1 MNLATREA
9 YGNTLAELKDNEN
22 VVVLEADLGHAT
34 KSLKF
39 KEICPQRF
47 FNMGIAEAD
56 MIGTAAGLATCGKVP
71 FASTFSVF
79 ATGRAFDQ
87 VRNSVCYPN
96 LNVKIV
102 GTHAGITVGE
112 DGGTHQAIE
121 DIALMRSLPNMSIVV
136 PSDDVEA
143 RAAVLVA
150 AEYKGPMYLRM
161 ARVASPTYHNDSYI
175 FTLGK
180 GEIVREG
187 SNLTIIACGL
197 MVIKAMEAA
206 EQLAKEGVSARVIN
220 MHTIKPLDHELV
232 ICGLMVMKAMEAA
245 EQLAKEG
252 VSARVINMHTIK
264 PLDHKLVIES
274 AKTTGKIITV
284 EEANILGGLGSA
296 VCETVSEYCPVP
308 VKRIGVKD
316 IFGKSGNPDKLL
328 QEYGLTAEHIIEEA
342 RKLCK

>member
-39 KEICPQRF
+39 KEVCPQRF

-56 MIGTAAGLATCGKVP
+56 MIGTAAGLAACGKVP

-143 RAAVLVA
+143 RAAVLA
-150 AEYKGPMYLRM
+150 AAAYKGPMYLRM
-161 ARVASPTYHNDSYI
+161 ARVASPTYHNDSYV

-180 GEIVREG
+180 GEIIREG
-187 SNLTIIACGL
+187 SDLTIIA
-197 MVIKAMEAA
+197 
-206 EQLAKEGVSARVIN
+206 
-220 MHTIKPLDHELV
+220 
-232 ICGLMVMKAMEAA
+232 CGLMVMKAMEAA
-245 EQLAKEG
+245 EQLTKEG
-252 VSARVINMHTIK
+252 VSVRVINMHTIK

-274 AKTTGKIITV
+274 AEKTGKIITV

-308 VKRIGVKD
+308 VKRIGVRD

>member
-39 KEICPQRF
+39 KEVCPQRF

-56 MIGTAAGLATCGKVP
+56 MIGTAAGLAACGKVP

-143 RAAVLVA
+143 RAAVLA
-150 AEYKGPMYLRM
+150 AAAYKGPMYLRM
-161 ARVASPTYHNDSYI
+161 ARVASPTYHNDSYV

-180 GEIVREG
+180 GEIIREG
-187 SNLTIIACGL
+187 SDLTIIA
-197 MVIKAMEAA
+197 
-206 EQLAKEGVSARVIN
+206 
-220 MHTIKPLDHELV
+220 
-232 ICGLMVMKAMEAA
+232 CGLMVMKAMEAA

-252 VSARVINMHTIK
+252 VSVRVINMHTIK

-274 AKTTGKIITV
+274 AEQTGKIIAD

-308 VKRIGVKD
+308 VKRIGVRD

>member
-39 KEICPQRF
+39 KEVCPQRF

-56 MIGTAAGLATCGKVP
+56 MIGTAAGLAACGKVP

-136 PSDDVEA
+136 PSDDVET
-143 RAAVLVA
+143 RAAVLA
-150 AEYKGPMYLRM
+150 AAAYKGPMYLRM
-161 ARVASPTYHNDSYI
+161 ARVASPTYHNDSYV

-180 GEIVREG
+180 GEIIREG
-187 SNLTIIACGL
+187 SDLTIIA
-197 MVIKAMEAA
+197 
-206 EQLAKEGVSARVIN
+206 
-220 MHTIKPLDHELV
+220 
-232 ICGLMVMKAMEAA
+232 CGLMVMKAMEAA

-252 VSARVINMHTIK
+252 VSVRVINMHTIK

-274 AKTTGKIITV
+274 AEKTGKIITV

-308 VKRIGVKD
+308 VKRIGVRD

>member
-39 KEICPQRF
+39 KEVCPQRF

-56 MIGTAAGLATCGKVP
+56 MIGTAAGLAACGKVP

-143 RAAVLVA
+143 RAAVLA
-150 AEYKGPMYLRM
+150 AAAYKGPMYLRM
-161 ARVASPTYHNDSYI
+161 ARVASPTYHNDSYV

-180 GEIVREG
+180 GEIIREG
-187 SNLTIIACGL
+187 SDLTIIA
-197 MVIKAMEAA
+197 
-206 EQLAKEGVSARVIN
+206 
-220 MHTIKPLDHELV
+220 
-232 ICGLMVMKAMEAA
+232 CGLMVMKAMEAA

-252 VSARVINMHTIK
+252 GSVRVINMHTIK

-274 AKTTGKIITV
+274 AEKTGKIITV

-308 VKRIGVKD
+308 VKRIGVRD

>member
-39 KEICPQRF
+39 KEVCPQRF

-56 MIGTAAGLATCGKVP
+56 MIGTAAGLAACGKVP

-102 GTHAGITVGE
+102 GTHAGISGGE

-121 DIALMRSLPNMSIVV
+121 DIGLMRSRPNMSIVV

-143 RAAVLVA
+143 RAAVLA
-150 AEYKGPMYLRM
+150 AAAYKGPMYLRM
-161 ARVASPTYHNDSYI
+161 ARVASPTYHNDSYV

-180 GEIVREG
+180 GEIIREG
-187 SNLTIIACGL
+187 SDLTIIA
-197 MVIKAMEAA
+197 
-206 EQLAKEGVSARVIN
+206 
-220 MHTIKPLDHELV
+220 
-232 ICGLMVMKAMEAA
+232 CGLMVMKAMEAA

-252 VSARVINMHTIK
+252 VSVRVINMHTIK

-274 AKTTGKIITV
+274 AEKTGKIITV

-308 VKRIGVKD
+308 VKRIGVRD

>member
-39 KEICPQRF
+39 KEVCPQRF

-56 MIGTAAGLATCGKVP
+56 MIGTAAGLAACGKVP

-121 DIALMRSLPNMSIVV
+121 DIALMCSLPNMSIVV

-143 RAAVLVA
+143 RAAVLA
-150 AEYKGPMYLRM
+150 AAAYKGPMYLRM
-161 ARVASPTYHNDSYI
+161 ARVASPTYHNDSYV

-180 GEIVREG
+180 GEIIREG
-187 SNLTIIACGL
+187 SDLTIIA
-197 MVIKAMEAA
+197 
-206 EQLAKEGVSARVIN
+206 
-220 MHTIKPLDHELV
+220 
-232 ICGLMVMKAMEAA
+232 CGLMVMKAMEAA
-245 EQLAKEG
+245 EKLAKEG
-252 VSARVINMHTIK
+252 VSVRVINMHTIK

-274 AKTTGKIITV
+274 AEKTGKIITV

-308 VKRIGVKD
+308 VKRIGVRD

>member
-39 KEICPQRF
+39 KEVCPQRF

-56 MIGTAAGLATCGKVP
+56 MIGTAAGLAACGKVP

-143 RAAVLVA
+143 RAAVLA
-150 AEYKGPMYLRM
+150 AAAYKGPMYLRI
-161 ARVASPTYHNDSYI
+161 ARVASPTYHNDSYV

-180 GEIVREG
+180 GEIIREG
-187 SNLTIIACGL
+187 SDLTIIA
-197 MVIKAMEAA
+197 
-206 EQLAKEGVSARVIN
+206 
-220 MHTIKPLDHELV
+220 
-232 ICGLMVMKAMEAA
+232 CGLMVMKAMEAA

-252 VSARVINMHTIK
+252 VSVRVINMHTIK

-274 AKTTGKIITV
+274 AEKTGKIITV

-308 VKRIGVKD
+308 VKRIGVRD

>member
-39 KEICPQRF
+39 KEVCPQRF

-56 MIGTAAGLATCGKVP
+56 MIGTAAGLAACGKVP

-121 DIALMRSLPNMSIVV
+121 DIALMCSLPNMSIVV

-143 RAAVLVA
+143 RAAVLA
-150 AEYKGPMYLRM
+150 AAAYKGPMYLRM
-161 ARVASPTYHNDSYI
+161 ARVASPTYHNDSYV

-180 GEIVREG
+180 GEIIREG
-187 SNLTIIACGL
+187 SDLTIIA
-197 MVIKAMEAA
+197 
-206 EQLAKEGVSARVIN
+206 
-220 MHTIKPLDHELV
+220 
-232 ICGLMVMKAMEAA
+232 CGLMVMKAMEAA

-252 VSARVINMHTIK
+252 VSVRVINMHAIK

-274 AKTTGKIITV
+274 AEKTGKIITV

-308 VKRIGVKD
+308 VKRIGVRD

>member
-39 KEICPQRF
+39 KEVCPQRF

-56 MIGTAAGLATCGKVP
+56 MIGTAAGLAACGKVP

-143 RAAVLVA
+143 RAAVLA
-150 AEYKGPMYLRM
+150 AAAYKGPMYLRM
-161 ARVASPTYHNDSYI
+161 ARVASPTYHNDSYVFI
-175 FTLGK
+175 LGK
-180 GEIVREG
+180 GEIIREG
-187 SNLTIIACGL
+187 SDLTIIA
-197 MVIKAMEAA
+197 
-206 EQLAKEGVSARVIN
+206 
-220 MHTIKPLDHELV
+220 
-232 ICGLMVMKAMEAA
+232 CGLMVMKAMEAA

-252 VSARVINMHTIK
+252 VSVRVINMHTIK

-274 AKTTGKIITV
+274 AEKTGKIITV

-308 VKRIGVKD
+308 VKRIGVRD

>member
-39 KEICPQRF
+39 KEVCPQRF

-56 MIGTAAGLATCGKVP
+56 MIGTAAGLAAYGKVP

-143 RAAVLVA
+143 RAAVLA
-150 AEYKGPMYLRM
+150 AAAYKGPMYLRM
-161 ARVASPTYHNDSYI
+161 ARVASPTYHNDSYV

-180 GEIVREG
+180 GEIIREG
-187 SNLTIIACGL
+187 SDLTIIA
-197 MVIKAMEAA
+197 
-206 EQLAKEGVSARVIN
+206 
-220 MHTIKPLDHELV
+220 
-232 ICGLMVMKAMEAA
+232 CGLMVMKAMEAA

-252 VSARVINMHTIK
+252 VSVRVINMHTIK

-274 AKTTGKIITV
+274 AEKTGKIITV

-308 VKRIGVKD
+308 VKRIGVRD

>member
-39 KEICPQRF
+39 KEVCPQRF

-56 MIGTAAGLATCGKVP
+56 MIGTAAGLAACGKVP

-121 DIALMRSLPNMSIVV
+121 DIALMYSLPNMSIVV

-143 RAAVLVA
+143 RAAVLA
-150 AEYKGPMYLRM
+150 AAAYKGPMYLRM
-161 ARVASPTYHNDSYI
+161 ARVASPTYHNDSYV

-180 GEIVREG
+180 GEIIREG
-187 SNLTIIACGL
+187 SDLTIIA
-197 MVIKAMEAA
+197 
-206 EQLAKEGVSARVIN
+206 
-220 MHTIKPLDHELV
+220 
-232 ICGLMVMKAMEAA
+232 CGLMVMKAMEAA

-252 VSARVINMHTIK
+252 VSVRVINMHTIK

-274 AKTTGKIITV
+274 AEKTGKIITV

-308 VKRIGVKD
+308 VKRIGVRD

>member
-39 KEICPQRF
+39 KEVCPQRF
-47 FNMGIAEAD
+47 FNMGIAEAY
-56 MIGTAAGLATCGKVP
+56 MIGTAAGLAACGKVP

-143 RAAVLVA
+143 RAAVLA
-150 AEYKGPMYLRM
+150 AAAYKGPMYLRM
-161 ARVASPTYHNDSYI
+161 ARVASPTYHNDSYV

-180 GEIVREG
+180 GEIIREG
-187 SNLTIIACGL
+187 SDLTIIA
-197 MVIKAMEAA
+197 
-206 EQLAKEGVSARVIN
+206 
-220 MHTIKPLDHELV
+220 
-232 ICGLMVMKAMEAA
+232 CGLMVMKAMEAA

-252 VSARVINMHTIK
+252 VSVRVINMHTIK

-274 AKTTGKIITV
+274 AEKTGKIITV

-308 VKRIGVKD
+308 VKRIGVRD

>member
-39 KEICPQRF
+39 KEVCPQRF

-56 MIGTAAGLATCGKVP
+56 MIGTAAGLAACGKVP

-143 RAAVLVA
+143 RAAVLA
-150 AEYKGPMYLRM
+150 AAAYKGPMYLRM
-161 ARVASPTYHNDSYI
+161 ARVASPTYHNDSYV

-180 GEIVREG
+180 GEIIREG
-187 SNLTIIACGL
+187 SDLTII
-197 MVIKAMEAA
+197 
-206 EQLAKEGVSARVIN
+206 
-220 MHTIKPLDHELV
+220 T
-232 ICGLMVMKAMEAA
+232 CGLMVMKAMEAA

-252 VSARVINMHTIK
+252 VSVRVINMHTIK

-274 AKTTGKIITV
+274 AEKTGKIITV

-308 VKRIGVKD
+308 VKRIGVRD

>member
-39 KEICPQRF
+39 KEVCPQRF

-56 MIGTAAGLATCGKVP
+56 MIGTAAGLAACGKVP

-143 RAAVLVA
+143 RAAVLA
-150 AEYKGPMYLRM
+150 AAAYKGPMYLRM
-161 ARVASPTYHNDSYI
+161 ARVASPTYHNDSYV

-180 GEIVREG
+180 GEIIRDG
-187 SNLTIIACGL
+187 SDLTIC
-197 MVIKAMEAA
+197 
-206 EQLAKEGVSARVIN
+206 S
-220 MHTIKPLDHELV
+220 
-232 ICGLMVMKAMEAA
+232 
-245 EQLAKEG
+245 
-252 VSARVINMHTIK
+252 
-264 PLDHKLVIES
+264 
-274 AKTTGKIITV
+274 
-284 EEANILGGLGSA
+284 
-296 VCETVSEYCPVP
+296 CETNRCEGYI
-308 VKRIGVKD
+308 R
-316 IFGKSGNPDKLL
+316 
-328 QEYGLTAEHIIEEA
+328 
-342 RKLCK
+342 

>member
-39 KEICPQRF
+39 KEVCPQRF

-56 MIGTAAGLATCGKVP
+56 MIGTAAGLAACGKVP
-71 FASTFSVF
+71 FARTFSVF

-143 RAAVLVA
+143 RAAVLA
-150 AEYKGPMYLRM
+150 AAAYKGPMYLRM
-161 ARVASPTYHNDSYI
+161 ARVASPTYHNDSYV

-180 GEIVREG
+180 GEIIREG
-187 SNLTIIACGL
+187 SDLTIIA
-197 MVIKAMEAA
+197 
-206 EQLAKEGVSARVIN
+206 
-220 MHTIKPLDHELV
+220 
-232 ICGLMVMKAMEAA
+232 CGLMVMKAMEAA

-252 VSARVINMHTIK
+252 VSVRVINMHTIK

-274 AKTTGKIITV
+274 AEKTGKIITV

-308 VKRIGVKD
+308 VKRIGVRD

>member
-39 KEICPQRF
+39 KEVCPQRF

-56 MIGTAAGLATCGKVP
+56 MIGTAAGLAACGKVP

-143 RAAVLVA
+143 RAAVLA
-150 AEYKGPMYLRM
+150 AAAYKGPMYLRM
-161 ARVASPTYHNDSYI
+161 ARVASPTYHNDSYV

-180 GEIVREG
+180 GEIISEG
-187 SNLTIIACGL
+187 SDLTIIA
-197 MVIKAMEAA
+197 
-206 EQLAKEGVSARVIN
+206 
-220 MHTIKPLDHELV
+220 
-232 ICGLMVMKAMEAA
+232 CGLMVMKAMEAA

-252 VSARVINMHTIK
+252 VSVRVINMHTIK

-274 AKTTGKIITV
+274 AEKTGKIITV

-308 VKRIGVKD
+308 VKRIGVRD

>member
-39 KEICPQRF
+39 KEVCPQRF

-56 MIGTAAGLATCGKVP
+56 MIGTAAGLAACGKVP

-143 RAAVLVA
+143 RAAVLA
-150 AEYKGPMYLRM
+150 AAAYKGPMYLRM
-161 ARVASPTYHNDSYI
+161 ARVASPTYHNDSYV
-175 FTLGK
+175 FTLGR
-180 GEIVREG
+180 GEIIREG
-187 SNLTIIACGL
+187 SDLTIIA
-197 MVIKAMEAA
+197 
-206 EQLAKEGVSARVIN
+206 
-220 MHTIKPLDHELV
+220 
-232 ICGLMVMKAMEAA
+232 CGLMVMKAMEAA

-252 VSARVINMHTIK
+252 VSVRVINMHTIK

-274 AKTTGKIITV
+274 AEKTGKIITV

-308 VKRIGVKD
+308 VKRIGVRD

>member
-34 KSLKF
+34 RSLKF
-39 KEICPQRF
+39 KEVCPQRF

-56 MIGTAAGLATCGKVP
+56 MIGTAAGLAACGKVP

-143 RAAVLVA
+143 RAAVLA
-150 AEYKGPMYLRM
+150 AAAYKGPMYLRM
-161 ARVASPTYHNDSYI
+161 ARVASPTYHNDSYV

-180 GEIVREG
+180 GEIIREG
-187 SNLTIIACGL
+187 SDLTIIA
-197 MVIKAMEAA
+197 
-206 EQLAKEGVSARVIN
+206 
-220 MHTIKPLDHELV
+220 
-232 ICGLMVMKAMEAA
+232 CGLMVMKAMEAA

-252 VSARVINMHTIK
+252 VSVRVINMHTIK

-274 AKTTGKIITV
+274 AEKTGKIITV

-308 VKRIGVKD
+308 VKRIGVRD

>member
-39 KEICPQRF
+39 KEVCPQRF

-56 MIGTAAGLATCGKVP
+56 MIGTAAGLAACGKVP

-112 DGGTHQAIE
+112 NGGTHQAIE
-121 DIALMRSLPNMSIVV
+121 DIALMCSLPNMSIVV

-143 RAAVLVA
+143 RAAVLA
-150 AEYKGPMYLRM
+150 AAAYKGPMYLRM
-161 ARVASPTYHNDSYI
+161 ARVASPTYHNDSYV

-180 GEIVREG
+180 GEIIREG
-187 SNLTIIACGL
+187 SDLTIIA
-197 MVIKAMEAA
+197 
-206 EQLAKEGVSARVIN
+206 
-220 MHTIKPLDHELV
+220 
-232 ICGLMVMKAMEAA
+232 CGLMVMKAMEAA

-252 VSARVINMHTIK
+252 VSVRVINMHTIK

-274 AKTTGKIITV
+274 AEKTGKIITV

-308 VKRIGVKD
+308 VKRIGVRD

>member
-39 KEICPQRF
+39 KEVCPQRF

-56 MIGTAAGLATCGKVP
+56 MIGTAAGLAACGKVP

-143 RAAVLVA
+143 RAAVLA
-150 AEYKGPMYLRM
+150 AAAYKGPMYLRM
-161 ARVASPTYHNDSYI
+161 ARVASPTYHNDSYV

-180 GEIVREG
+180 GEIIREG
-187 SNLTIIACGL
+187 SDLTIIA
-197 MVIKAMEAA
+197 
-206 EQLAKEGVSARVIN
+206 
-220 MHTIKPLDHELV
+220 
-232 ICGLMVMKAMEAA
+232 CGLMVMKAMEAA

>member
-39 KEICPQRF
+39 KEVCPQRF

-56 MIGTAAGLATCGKVP
+56 MIGTAAGLAACGKVP

-143 RAAVLVA
+143 RAAVLA
-150 AEYKGPMYLRM
+150 AAAYKGPMYLRM
-161 ARVASPTYHNDSYI
+161 ARVASPTYHNDSYV

-180 GEIVREG
+180 GEIIREG
-187 SNLTIIACGL
+187 SDLTIIA
-197 MVIKAMEAA
+197 
-206 EQLAKEGVSARVIN
+206 
-220 MHTIKPLDHELV
+220 
-232 ICGLMVMKAMEAA
+232 CGLMVMKAMEAA

-252 VSARVINMHTIK
+252 VSVRVINMHTIK
-264 PLDHKLVIES
+264 SLDHKLVIES
-274 AKTTGKIITV
+274 AEKTGKIITV

-308 VKRIGVKD
+308 VKRIGVRD

>member
-39 KEICPQRF
+39 KEVCPQRF

-56 MIGTAAGLATCGKVP
+56 MIGTAAGLAACGKVP

-121 DIALMRSLPNMSIVV
+121 DIALMCSLPNMSIVV

-143 RAAVLVA
+143 RAAVLA
-150 AEYKGPMYLRM
+150 AAAYKGPMYLRM
-161 ARVASPTYHNDSYI
+161 ARVASPTYHNDSYV

-180 GEIVREG
+180 GEIIREG
-187 SNLTIIACGL
+187 SDLTIIA
-197 MVIKAMEAA
+197 
-206 EQLAKEGVSARVIN
+206 
-220 MHTIKPLDHELV
+220 
-232 ICGLMVMKAMEAA
+232 CGLMVMKAMEAA

-252 VSARVINMHTIK
+252 VSVRVINMHTIK

-274 AKTTGKIITV
+274 AEKTGKIITV

-308 VKRIGVKD
+308 VKRIGVRD

>member
-39 KEICPQRF
+39 KEVCPQRF

-56 MIGTAAGLATCGKVP
+56 MIGTAAGLAACGKVP

-143 RAAVLVA
+143 RAAVLA
-150 AEYKGPMYLRM
+150 AAAYKGPMYLRM
-161 ARVASPTYHNDSYI
+161 ARVASPTYHNDSYV

-180 GEIVREG
+180 GEIIREG
-187 SNLTIIACGL
+187 SDLTIIACGL
-197 MVIKAMEAA
+197 
-206 EQLAKEGVSARVIN
+206 
-220 MHTIKPLDHELV
+220 T
-232 ICGLMVMKAMEAA
+232 VMKAMEAA

-252 VSARVINMHTIK
+252 VSVRVINMHTIK

-274 AKTTGKIITV
+274 AEKTGKIITV

-308 VKRIGVKD
+308 VKRIGVRD

>member
-39 KEICPQRF
+39 KEVCPQRF

-56 MIGTAAGLATCGKVP
+56 MIGTAAGLAARGKVP

-121 DIALMRSLPNMSIVV
+121 DIALMCSLPNMSIVV

-143 RAAVLVA
+143 RAAVVA
-150 AEYKGPMYLRM
+150 AAAYKGPMYLRM
-161 ARVASPTYHNDSYI
+161 ARVASPTYHNDSYV

-180 GEIVREG
+180 GEIIREG
-187 SNLTIIACGL
+187 SDLTIIA
-197 MVIKAMEAA
+197 
-206 EQLAKEGVSARVIN
+206 
-220 MHTIKPLDHELV
+220 
-232 ICGLMVMKAMEAA
+232 CGLMVMKAMEAA

-252 VSARVINMHTIK
+252 VSVRVINMHTIK

-274 AKTTGKIITV
+274 AEKTGKIITV

-308 VKRIGVKD
+308 VKRIGVRD

>member
-39 KEICPQRF
+39 KEVCPQRF

-56 MIGTAAGLATCGKVP
+56 MIGTAAGLAACGKVP

-143 RAAVLVA
+143 RAAVLA
-150 AEYKGPMYLRM
+150 AAAYKGPMYLRM
-161 ARVASPTYHNDSYI
+161 ARVASPTYHNDSYV

-180 GEIVREG
+180 GEIIREG
-187 SNLTIIACGL
+187 SDLTIIA
-197 MVIKAMEAA
+197 
-206 EQLAKEGVSARVIN
+206 
-220 MHTIKPLDHELV
+220 
-232 ICGLMVMKAMEAA
+232 CGLMVMKAMEAA

-252 VSARVINMHTIK
+252 VSVRVINMHTIK
-264 PLDHKLVIES
+264 PLDYKLVIES
-274 AKTTGKIITV
+274 AEKTGKIITV

-308 VKRIGVKD
+308 VKRIGVRD

>member
-22 VVVLEADLGHAT
+22 IVVLEADLGHAT

-39 KEICPQRF
+39 KEVCPQRF

-56 MIGTAAGLATCGKVP
+56 MIGTAAGLAACGKVP

-143 RAAVLVA
+143 RAAVLA
-150 AEYKGPMYLRM
+150 AAAYKGPMYLRM
-161 ARVASPTYHNDSYI
+161 ARVASPTYHNDSYV

-180 GEIVREG
+180 GEIIREG
-187 SNLTIIACGL
+187 SDLTIIA
-197 MVIKAMEAA
+197 
-206 EQLAKEGVSARVIN
+206 
-220 MHTIKPLDHELV
+220 
-232 ICGLMVMKAMEAA
+232 CGLMVMKAMEAA

-252 VSARVINMHTIK
+252 VSVRVINMHTIK

-274 AKTTGKIITV
+274 AEKTGKIITV

-308 VKRIGVKD
+308 VKRIGVRD

>member
-39 KEICPQRF
+39 KEVCPQRF

-56 MIGTAAGLATCGKVP
+56 MIGTAAGLAACGKVP
-71 FASTFSVF
+71 FASTFSIF

-143 RAAVLVA
+143 RAAVLA
-150 AEYKGPMYLRM
+150 AAAYKGPMYLRM
-161 ARVASPTYHNDSYI
+161 ARVASPTYHNDSYV

-180 GEIVREG
+180 GEIIREG
-187 SNLTIIACGL
+187 SDLTIIA
-197 MVIKAMEAA
+197 
-206 EQLAKEGVSARVIN
+206 
-220 MHTIKPLDHELV
+220 
-232 ICGLMVMKAMEAA
+232 CGLMVMKAMEAA

-252 VSARVINMHTIK
+252 VSVRVINMHTIK

-274 AKTTGKIITV
+274 AEKTGKIITV

-308 VKRIGVKD
+308 VKRIGVRD

>member
-39 KEICPQRF
+39 KEVCPQRF

-56 MIGTAAGLATCGKVP
+56 MIGTATGLAACGKVP

-121 DIALMRSLPNMSIVV
+121 DIALMCSLPNMSIVV

-143 RAAVLVA
+143 RAAA
-150 AEYKGPMYLRM
+150 AYKGPMYLRM
-161 ARVASPTYHNDSYI
+161 ARVASPTYHNDSYV

-180 GEIVREG
+180 GEIIREG
-187 SNLTIIACGL
+187 SDLTIIA
-197 MVIKAMEAA
+197 
-206 EQLAKEGVSARVIN
+206 
-220 MHTIKPLDHELV
+220 
-232 ICGLMVMKAMEAA
+232 CGLMVMKAMEAA

-252 VSARVINMHTIK
+252 VSVRVINMHTIK

-274 AKTTGKIITV
+274 AEKTGKIITV

-308 VKRIGVKD
+308 VKRIGVRD

>member
-39 KEICPQRF
+39 KEVCPQRF

-56 MIGTAAGLATCGKVP
+56 MIGTAAGLAACGKVP

-143 RAAVLVA
+143 RAAVLA
-150 AEYKGPMYLRM
+150 AAAYKGPMYLRM
-161 ARVASPTYHNDSYI
+161 ARVASPTYHNDSYV

-180 GEIVREG
+180 GEIIREG
-187 SNLTIIACGL
+187 SDLTIIA
-197 MVIKAMEAA
+197 
-206 EQLAKEGVSARVIN
+206 
-220 MHTIKPLDHELV
+220 
-232 ICGLMVMKAMEAA
+232 CGLMVMKAMEAA

-252 VSARVINMHTIK
+252 VSVRVINMHTIK
-264 PLDHKLVIES
+264 LLDHKLVIES
-274 AKTTGKIITV
+274 AEKTGKIITV

-308 VKRIGVKD
+308 VKRIGVRD

>member
-39 KEICPQRF
+39 KEVCPQRF

-56 MIGTAAGLATCGKVP
+56 MIGTAAGLAACGKVP

-143 RAAVLVA
+143 RAAVLA
-150 AEYKGPMYLRM
+150 AAAYKGPMYLRM
-161 ARVASPTYHNDSYI
+161 ARVASPTYHNDSYV

-180 GEIVREG
+180 GEIIREG
-187 SNLTIIACGL
+187 SDLTIIA
-197 MVIKAMEAA
+197 
-206 EQLAKEGVSARVIN
+206 
-220 MHTIKPLDHELV
+220 
-232 ICGLMVMKAMEAA
+232 CGLMVMKAMEAA
-245 EQLAKEG
+245 EQLVKEG
-252 VSARVINMHTIK
+252 VSVRVINMHTIK

-274 AKTTGKIITV
+274 AEKTGKIITV

-308 VKRIGVKD
+308 VKRIGVRD

>member
-39 KEICPQRF
+39 MEVCPQRF
-47 FNMGIAEAD
+47 LNMGIAEAD
-56 MIGTAAGLATCGKVP
+56 MIGTAAGLAACGKVP

-143 RAAVLVA
+143 RAAVLA
-150 AEYKGPMYLRM
+150 AAAYKGPMYLRM
-161 ARVASPTYHNDSYI
+161 ARVASPTYHNDSYV

-180 GEIVREG
+180 GEIIREG
-187 SNLTIIACGL
+187 SDLTIIA
-197 MVIKAMEAA
+197 
-206 EQLAKEGVSARVIN
+206 
-220 MHTIKPLDHELV
+220 
-232 ICGLMVMKAMEAA
+232 CGLMVMKAMEAA

-252 VSARVINMHTIK
+252 VSVRVINMHTIK

-274 AKTTGKIITV
+274 AEKTGKIITV

-308 VKRIGVKD
+308 VKRIGVRD

>member
-39 KEICPQRF
+39 KEVCPQRF
-47 FNMGIAEAD
+47 FNMGLAEED
-56 MIGTAAGLATCGKVP
+56 MIGTAAGLAACGKVP

-143 RAAVLVA
+143 RAAVLA
-150 AEYKGPMYLRM
+150 AAAYKGPMYLRM
-161 ARVASPTYHNDSYI
+161 ARVASPTYHNDSYV

-180 GEIVREG
+180 GEIIREG
-187 SNLTIIACGL
+187 SDLTIIA
-197 MVIKAMEAA
+197 
-206 EQLAKEGVSARVIN
+206 
-220 MHTIKPLDHELV
+220 
-232 ICGLMVMKAMEAA
+232 CGLMVMKAMEAA

-252 VSARVINMHTIK
+252 VSVRVINMHTIK

-274 AKTTGKIITV
+274 AEKTGKIITV

-308 VKRIGVKD
+308 VKRIGVRD

>member
-39 KEICPQRF
+39 KEVCPQRF

-56 MIGTAAGLATCGKVP
+56 MIGTAAGLAACGKVP

-121 DIALMRSLPNMSIVV
+121 DIALMCSLPNMSIVV

-143 RAAVLVA
+143 RAAVLA
-150 AEYKGPMYLRM
+150 AAAYKGPMYLRM
-161 ARVASPTYHNDSYI
+161 ARVASPTYHNDSYV
-175 FTLGK
+175 FTLGQ
-180 GEIVREG
+180 GEIIREG
-187 SNLTIIACGL
+187 SDLTIIA
-197 MVIKAMEAA
+197 
-206 EQLAKEGVSARVIN
+206 
-220 MHTIKPLDHELV
+220 
-232 ICGLMVMKAMEAA
+232 CGLMVMKAMEAA

-252 VSARVINMHTIK
+252 VSVRVINMHTIK

-274 AKTTGKIITV
+274 AEKTGKIITV

-308 VKRIGVKD
+308 VKRIGVRD

>member
-39 KEICPQRF
+39 KEVCPQRF

-56 MIGTAAGLATCGKVP
+56 MIGTAAGLAACGKVP

-143 RAAVLVA
+143 RAAVLA
-150 AEYKGPMYLRM
+150 AAAYKGPMYLRM
-161 ARVASPTYHNDSYI
+161 ARVASPTYHNDSYV

-180 GEIVREG
+180 GEIIREG
-187 SNLTIIACGL
+187 SDLTIIA
-197 MVIKAMEAA
+197 
-206 EQLAKEGVSARVIN
+206 
-220 MHTIKPLDHELV
+220 
-232 ICGLMVMKAMEAA
+232 CGLMVMKAMEAA

-252 VSARVINMHTIK
+252 VSARVIYMHTIK

>member
-39 KEICPQRF
+39 KEVCPQWF

-56 MIGTAAGLATCGKVP
+56 MIGTAAGLAACGKVP

-121 DIALMRSLPNMSIVV
+121 DIALMCSLPNMSIVV

-143 RAAVLVA
+143 RAAVLA
-150 AEYKGPMYLRM
+150 AAAYKGPMYLRM
-161 ARVASPTYHNDSYI
+161 ARVASPTYHNDSYV

-180 GEIVREG
+180 GEIIREG
-187 SNLTIIACGL
+187 SDLTIIA
-197 MVIKAMEAA
+197 
-206 EQLAKEGVSARVIN
+206 
-220 MHTIKPLDHELV
+220 
-232 ICGLMVMKAMEAA
+232 CGLMVMKAMEAA

-252 VSARVINMHTIK
+252 VSVRVINMHTIK

-274 AKTTGKIITV
+274 AEKTGKIITV

-308 VKRIGVKD
+308 VKRIGVRD

>member
-9 YGNTLAELKDNEN
+9 YGNTLVELKENEN

-39 KEICPQRF
+39 KEVCSERF

-56 MIGTAAGLATCGKVP
+56 MIGTAAGLSTCGKVP

-121 DIALMRSLPNMSIVV
+121 DIAIMRSLPNMSIIV

-143 RAAVLVA
+143 RAAVLA
-150 AEYKGPMYLRM
+150 AAQIKGPMYLRM
-161 ARVASPTYHNDSYI
+161 ARVASPTYHAEDYK
-175 FTLGK
+175 FEFGK
-180 GEIVREG
+180 GEIVCDG
-187 SNLTIIACGL
+187 DDVTIVATGL
-197 MVIKAMEAA
+197 MVVKALKAA
-206 EQLAKEGVSARVIN
+206 EKLKEEGISARVVNI
-220 MHTIKPLDHELV
+220 HTIKPLDEEL
-232 ICGLMVMKAMEAA
+232 II
-245 EQLAKEG
+245 
-252 VSARVINMHTIK
+252 S
-264 PLDHKLVIES
+264 S
-274 AKTTGKIITV
+274 AKKTSKVVTV
-284 EEANILGGLGSA
+284 EEATILGGLGSA
-296 VCETVSEYCPVP
+296 VCEVLAENYPVP
-308 VKRIGVKD
+308 VKRIGVEDK
-316 IFGKSGNPDKLL
+316 FGKSGKPDLL
-328 QEYGLTAEHIIEEA
+328 LEEYGLTTERIIEEV
-342 RKLCK
+342 KKI

>member
-39 KEICPQRF
+39 KEVCPQRF

-56 MIGTAAGLATCGKVP
+56 MIGTAAGLAACGKVP

-121 DIALMRSLPNMSIVV
+121 DIALMRSLPNRSIVV

-143 RAAVLVA
+143 RAAVLA
-150 AEYKGPMYLRM
+150 AAAYKGPMYLRM
-161 ARVASPTYHNDSYI
+161 ARVASPTYHNDSYV

-180 GEIVREG
+180 GEIIREG
-187 SNLTIIACGL
+187 SDLTIIA
-197 MVIKAMEAA
+197 
-206 EQLAKEGVSARVIN
+206 
-220 MHTIKPLDHELV
+220 
-232 ICGLMVMKAMEAA
+232 CGLMVMKAMEAA

-252 VSARVINMHTIK
+252 VSVRVINMHTIK

-274 AKTTGKIITV
+274 AEKTGKIITV

-308 VKRIGVKD
+308 VKRIGVRD

>member
-39 KEICPQRF
+39 KEVCPQRF

-56 MIGTAAGLATCGKVP
+56 MIGTAAGLAARGKVP

-121 DIALMRSLPNMSIVV
+121 DIALMCSLPNMSIVV

-143 RAAVLVA
+143 RAAVLA
-150 AEYKGPMYLRM
+150 AAAYKGPMYLRM
-161 ARVASPTYHNDSYI
+161 ARVASPTYHNDSYV

-180 GEIVREG
+180 GEIIREG
-187 SNLTIIACGL
+187 SDLTIIA
-197 MVIKAMEAA
+197 
-206 EQLAKEGVSARVIN
+206 
-220 MHTIKPLDHELV
+220 
-232 ICGLMVMKAMEAA
+232 CGLMVMKAMEAA

-252 VSARVINMHTIK
+252 VSVRVINMHTIK

-274 AKTTGKIITV
+274 AEKTGKIITV

-308 VKRIGVKD
+308 VKRIGVRD